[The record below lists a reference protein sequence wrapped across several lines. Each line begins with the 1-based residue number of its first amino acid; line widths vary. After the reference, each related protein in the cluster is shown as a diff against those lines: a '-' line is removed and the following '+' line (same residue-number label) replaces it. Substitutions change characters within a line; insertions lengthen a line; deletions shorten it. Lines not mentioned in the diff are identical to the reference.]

1 MENASNPR
9 GGNQYPNHVVV
20 KKKKKN
26 QPTRER
32 PKPRLQQMPRQTL
45 PAASPA
51 FPTGSLFFPCPSCST
66 TSRNRHSR
74 AGAVDRGGSCA
85 PRRPRPRR
93 HSPEPLDTSDG
104 SGRGL
109 AASREPRGQTGSG
122 CGGRGRVSGTSSPL
136 AVASEHLSG
145 APSESERR
153 GEGGRA
159 AEGGRGAE
167 LSRAAPSAG
176 LSPRAPRAP
185 ARAPGPAARPP
196 ASGPTQRAPA
206 PAVAAAAR
214 PPPSAVSGAAGG
226 ALHCSAAASRGWAA
240 GEGGRCRHSCRGGL
254 TTQSDPGRES
264 DADPGTA
271 RGGCGAPSTAG
282 CGRAGTSSART
293 RSRPA
298 PGASCVTMDISL
310 LAAPSSHSE
319 RPPAA
324 EAAAWLLRRR
334 PGDQLAA
341 AVAAAATAAAV
352 TAFAAAGERRSRK
365 RGKGRSGSIPGPLRV
380 STQ

>member
-1 MENASNPR
+1 MGTNI
-9 GGNQYPNHVVV
+9 QTTLLL
-20 KKKKKN
+20 KKKKN

-45 PAASPA
+45 PAASPD
-51 FPTGSLFFPCPSCST
+51 FPTGSLFSPCPSCST

-93 HSPEPLDTSDG
+93 HSPEPLGTSDG

-109 AASREPRGQTGSG
+109 AASRDPRGQTGSG
-122 CGGRGRVSGTSSPL
+122 RGGRGPVSGTSSPL

-214 PPPSAVSGAAGG
+214 PPPSAVSGTAGG
-226 ALHCSAAASRGWAA
+226 ALHCSAAASRGV
-240 GEGGRCRHSCRGGL
+240 GGRGGWEVSAQL
-254 TTQSDPGRES
+254 PGRAYHSVGPRQRERRG
-264 DADPGTA
+264 PGHGA
-271 RGGCGAPSTAG
+271 RGLRGA
-282 CGRAGTSSART
+282 
-293 RSRPA
+293 
-298 PGASCVTMDISL
+298 
-310 LAAPSSHSE
+310 
-319 RPPAA
+319 
-324 EAAAWLLRRR
+324 
-334 PGDQLAA
+334 
-341 AVAAAATAAAV
+341 
-352 TAFAAAGERRSRK
+352 
-365 RGKGRSGSIPGPLRV
+365 
-380 STQ
+380 

>member
-1 MENASNPR
+1 MENAPDPR

-32 PKPRLQQMPRQTL
+32 PKSRGCNKCPDKPFPQPPRIFR
-45 PAASPA
+45 PAPS
-51 FPTGSLFFPCPSCST
+51 FFLRPSYST
-66 TSRNRHSR
+66 PSRHRNSR
-74 AGAVDRGGSCA
+74 AGAVDRGGSRA

-93 HSPEPLDTSDG
+93 YSPEPLGTSDG

-109 AASREPRGQTGSG
+109 AASRDRRGQTGSG
-122 CGGRGRVSGTSSPL
+122 RGHVSGTCSPL

-145 APSESERR
+145 APSEGERR

-167 LSRAAPSAG
+167 LRRAAPSAG

-185 ARAPGPAARPP
+185 ARAPAPAARPP

-206 PAVAAAAR
+206 PAAAAAR
-214 PPPSAVSGAAGG
+214 PPPSAVSRAAGG

-264 DADPGTA
+264 DADPGAA

-282 CGRAGTSSART
+282 CGRAGTSSSRT

-324 EAAAWLLRRR
+324 EAAARLLRRR

-341 AVAAAATAAAV
+341 AVAAAATAAV
-352 TAFAAAGERRSRK
+352 SAFAAAEERRSRK
-365 RGKGRSGSIPGPLRV
+365 RGKGRSWSTPRPLRV